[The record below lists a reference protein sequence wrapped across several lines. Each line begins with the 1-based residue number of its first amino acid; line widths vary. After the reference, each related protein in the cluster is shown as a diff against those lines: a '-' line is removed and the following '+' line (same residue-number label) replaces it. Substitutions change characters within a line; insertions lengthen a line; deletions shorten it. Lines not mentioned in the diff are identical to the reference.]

1 MDRITRTCKLGAAL
15 AALALPGMAAAA
27 LAKNDRGAAATS
39 PLAAYARARVAGAD
53 GALQDAA
60 KGYAAVL
67 AARPD
72 DAEIAARAYRQS
84 LIAGNFALALKSATV
99 LDAAG
104 AIPADG
110 RLLLLARAVKAK
122 DWASAEAA
130 IDATAKDGSFD
141 FLVPVLRAWVAQASG
156 KADPIAIL
164 DAPTGSALT
173 GALSAEHRALIL
185 LAAGRV
191 DEGATA
197 AQAQV
202 LTTDGG
208 STGLK
213 LGAAARLQAAG
224 RKEQALAIL
233 RGDDPAVLAAR
244 QLVTAGKPIRAGA
257 LDAAGGIAT
266 LLVRVGEA
274 VQSDPR
280 SPLALTLARLAN
292 YLDPT
297 NDGATLVLA
306 RLLAVAGQGETSLA
320 LLAKFQPDSL
330 YIAQAQ
336 DLRVAVLTELERK
349 DEALALA
356 KSNSTGSDA
365 TLADFVRAGDLLVS
379 LDRHGEAATY
389 YTQAIAL
396 AEKSP
401 ELADRLWSL
410 WLLKGGAH
418 ERAGNWAEAKPALEQ
433 AVKLGPLQPAALN
446 YLGYAQLERRE
457 NVKAAMALIER
468 ASSLRP
474 EDPAITDS
482 LGWAHFLVG
491 DVARA
496 IPALERAVQGQPAD
510 PTINEHLGDAY
521 WAAGRRF
528 EARHAWRAAEV
539 FADTA
544 EVARRAK
551 IKADQGFTP
560 DLAAR

>member
-1 MDRITRTCKLGAAL
+1 MDRITRTCSLALVAAL
-15 AALALPGMAAAA
+15 LAGPAP
-27 LAKNDRGAAATS
+27 GAAAIAKSSRGSGST
-39 PLAAYARARVAGAD
+39 LAAYARARVAGAD

-60 KGYAAVL
+60 RGYAAVL
-67 AARPD
+67 AARPG
-72 DAEIAARAYRQS
+72 DAEVAARAYRQA
-84 LIAGNFALALKSATV
+84 LIGGDFALAYRSATV

-104 AIPADG
+104 AMPADG
-110 RLLLLARAVKAK
+110 RLLLLARALKAK
-122 DWASAEAA
+122 DWAGATAA
-130 IDATAKDGSFD
+130 TDAIAKDGSFD

-156 KADPIAIL
+156 KEDPIAIL

-185 LAAGRV
+185 LAVGRT

-202 LTTDGG
+202 LASDGG
-208 STGLK
+208 SIGLK
-213 LGAAARLQAAG
+213 LGAAQRLQAAG
-224 RKEQALAIL
+224 RKAQALAVL
-233 RGDDPAVLAAR
+233 RGDDAPILAAR
-244 QLVTAGKPIRAGA
+244 KLVEAGKPLRAGSP
-257 LDAAGGIAT
+257 DAAGGIAAV
-266 LLVRVGEA
+266 LVRVGEA

-292 YLDPT
+292 HLDPG

-306 RLLAVAGQGETSLA
+306 RLLAVAGQGDTALA
-320 LLAKFQPDSL
+320 LLTRLPADSL
-330 YIAQAQ
+330 YAAPAE
-336 DLRVAVLTELERK
+336 DLRVAVLTELGRK
-349 DEALALA
+349 TEALALA
-356 KSNSTGSDA
+356 QANSRGADA
-365 TLADFVRAGDLLVS
+365 TLADLVRAGDLLVS
-379 LDRHGEAATY
+379 LDRQAEAAGY
-389 YTQAIAL
+389 YTRAL
-396 AEKSP
+396 AVADKSP
-401 ELADRLWSL
+401 EMADKVWSL

-418 ERAGNWAEAKPALEQ
+418 DRAGDWPAAKAALEQ
-433 AVKLGPLQPAALN
+433 AVRLGPLQPAALN

-457 NVKAAMALIER
+457 NVAAAMALIER
-468 ASSLRP
+468 AASLRP
-474 EDPAITDS
+474 DDAAITDS

-491 DVARA
+491 DVGKA

-544 EVARRAK
+544 ELARRAK

>member
-1 MDRITRTCKLGAAL
+1 MDRITRTCSLALVAAL
-15 AALALPGMAAAA
+15 LAGSPGAAA
-27 LAKNDRGAAATS
+27 LAKPSRDAGST
-39 PLAAYARARVAGAD
+39 LAAYARARVAGAD
-53 GALQDAA
+53 GDLQDAA
-60 KGYAAVL
+60 RGYAAVL

-72 DAEIAARAYRQS
+72 DAEVAARAYRQA
-84 LIAGNFALALKSATV
+84 LIGGNFPLALKSATV

-104 AIPADG
+104 AMPADG
-110 RLLLLARAVKAK
+110 RLLLLARALKAK
-122 DWASAEAA
+122 DWASADAA

-156 KADPIAIL
+156 RGDPIAIL

-185 LAAGRV
+185 LAAGRT

-202 LTTDGG
+202 LATDGG
-208 STGLK
+208 SIGLK
-213 LGAAARLQAAG
+213 LGAAQRLQAAG
-224 RKEQALAIL
+224 RKAQALAVL
-233 RGDDPAVLAAR
+233 RGDEAPIFAAR
-244 QLVTAGKPIRAGA
+244 KLVEAGKPLRAGA
-257 LDAAGGIAT
+257 LDAAGGIAAV
-266 LLVRVGEA
+266 LVRVGEA

-292 YLDPT
+292 HLDPA

-306 RLLAVAGQGETSLA
+306 RLLAVAGQGDTA
-320 LLAKFQPDSL
+320 LGLLTRLPADSL
-330 YIAQAQ
+330 YAAPAE
-336 DLRVAVLTELERK
+336 DLRVAVLTELGRK
-349 DEALALA
+349 SEALALA
-356 KSNSTGSDA
+356 QANSRGADA
-365 TLADFVRAGDLLVS
+365 TLADLVRAGDLLVS
-379 LDRHGEAATY
+379 LDRQAEAADY
-389 YTQAIAL
+389 YTRALAIAGT
-396 AEKSP
+396 SP
-401 ELADRLWSL
+401 DMADKVWSL
-410 WLLKGGAH
+410 WLMKGGAH
-418 ERAGNWAEAKPALEQ
+418 DRAGDWPAAKAALEQ
-433 AVKLGPLQPAALN
+433 AVKLGPAQPAALN

-457 NVKAAMALIER
+457 NVPAAMALIER
-468 ASSLRP
+468 AASLRP
-474 EDPAITDS
+474 DDAAITDS

-491 DVARA
+491 DVGKA

-544 EVARRAK
+544 ELARRAK